1 MSDLIGVLMLKRLET
16 RVVQMDNIL
25 VFTSDYSV
33 VKLADF
39 GSTRKAGTL
48 VRRRHELLPYCPP
61 EVAEAVYNEGYHVT
75 TGHDVWQFGI
85 LLFVL
90 LTGTLPWQK
99 ADETIDRLYAPFY
112 AWQQRR
118 TSKIPAKFKDFTA
131 RLQRL
136 FRRLLDPK
144 EETRVP
150 IQGKPQVPPGPTTSP
165 TKSHQVPPSPT
176 KSHQVP
182 PQVPQQVPL

>member
-1 MSDLIGVLMLKRLET
+1 
-16 RVVQMDNIL
+16 MDNIL
-25 VFTSDYSV
+25 VFTSDYSL

-48 VRRRHELLPYCPP
+48 VRRRHELLPSCPP

-75 TGHDVWQFGI
+75 TGHDVWQLGI
-85 LLFVL
+85 LVFVL

-99 ADETIDRLYAPFY
+99 ADETVDRLYAPFY
-112 AWQQRR
+112 QWQQRR
-118 TSKIPAKFKDFTA
+118 TSKIPAKFKYFTG

-136 FRRLLDPK
+136 LRRLLDPK

-150 IQGKPQVPPGPTTSP
+150 IQGTPANKCSKETYRVIAPTHLVCVTARTEKRARVVTTLVIYMP
-165 TKSHQVPPSPT
+165 DPWW
-176 KSHQVP
+176 
-182 PQVPQQVPL
+182 

>member
-1 MSDLIGVLMLKRLET
+1 MSDLIGGLMLKRLET
-16 RVVQMDNIL
+16 CVVQMDNIL

-150 IQGKPQVPPGPTTSP
+150 IQGKPQVPP
-165 TKSHQVPPSPT
+165 QVPQ
-176 KSHQVP
+176 QVP
-182 PQVPQQVPL
+182 PQVPQQVPP

>member
-1 MSDLIGVLMLKRLET
+1 
-16 RVVQMDNIL
+16 MDNVL
-25 VFTSDYSV
+25 VFTSDYSL
-33 VKLADF
+33 VKLTDF

-75 TGHDVWQFGI
+75 TGQDVWQFGI
-85 LLFVL
+85 LLYVL
-90 LTGTLPWQK
+90 LTGSLPWQK
-99 ADETIDRLYAPFY
+99 ADETTDRLYAPFY

-118 TSKIPAKFKDFTA
+118 TSKVAPKFKEFTA

-150 IQGKPQVPPGPTTSP
+150 IQGTCSSPSNQTGTT
-165 TKSHQVPPSPT
+165 TLLFYY
-176 KSHQVP
+176 
-182 PQVPQQVPL
+182 QQGSQTPKQWSDISAIKKTVRFTLLI